1 MEKVRWQAGPLRCP
15 WSQSRGN
22 TGLCAQWE
30 QKAKVNPP
38 SALHLLAQQSITSE
52 SGARPTA
59 MIQTD
64 PIFLGVV
71 PRAARSYVSQQVV
84 CLGKPFFN
92 ACAGRF
98 SVVEGAVKQGFPTA
112 KVHTSDIGSF
122 SSLIGYL
129 ADDSKR
135 LEDLGIRILDPGLAS
150 RRIRLLFSVRLRQSS
165 YQSRKRSTARPQS
178 PPSRCIRIP

>member
-1 MEKVRWQAGPLRCP
+1 
-15 WSQSRGN
+15 
-22 TGLCAQWE
+22 
-30 QKAKVNPP
+30 
-38 SALHLLAQQSITSE
+38 
-52 SGARPTA
+52 

-112 KVHTSDIGSF
+112 KVHTSDIGLF

-129 ADDSKR
+129 TDDSKR

-165 YQSRKRSTARPQS
+165 YQSRKRSTPRPQS
-178 PPSRCIRIP
+178 PRAGASEFHEPICRLVYTAAANPAAILYSRGESCSPGFSARSCA